1 MIDIFAIGLVLL
13 IFAIGLTCVAV
24 PAAKLQEE
32 ERARQEEQ
40 LAAAKRPTDT
50 LRANQIR
57 NAIALDVE
65 VMPAQEDDPHEAI
78 TMSQSIMHHQIE
90 EHYWG
95 KVIAPNYDTIP
106 MMEATR
112 WTRH

>member
-32 ERARQEEQ
+32 ERAQQEQQ

-65 VMPAQEDDPHEAI
+65 AMPAQEDDPHEAI
-78 TMSQSIMHHQIE
+78 TLSQSIVHQHIE
-90 EHYWG
+90 QRYWNR
-95 KVIAPNYDTIP
+95 VILPRFDTEP
-106 MMEATR
+106 MEVR
-112 WTRH
+112 RR